1 MDTLHPRLGK
11 YILLEGL
18 KTWQV
23 FFIGRPEIT
32 WKVDTSS
39 TNCGP
44 YKTKPFRATPRPV
57 FMDPDHSEQL
67 HNSQELSG
75 VLRFRCVVAN
85 QEKVVFMNVKKRTR

>member
-11 YILLEGL
+11 YILFEGL

-23 FFIGRPEIT
+23 HFIGRPKIT

-44 YKTKPFRATPRPV
+44 YKTRSFRATPGLSLWIPTI
-57 FMDPDHSEQL
+57 Q
-67 HNSQELSG
+67 NSYTTVKSCQEYFGLD
-75 VLRFRCVVAN
+75 A
-85 QEKVVFMNVKKRTR
+85 